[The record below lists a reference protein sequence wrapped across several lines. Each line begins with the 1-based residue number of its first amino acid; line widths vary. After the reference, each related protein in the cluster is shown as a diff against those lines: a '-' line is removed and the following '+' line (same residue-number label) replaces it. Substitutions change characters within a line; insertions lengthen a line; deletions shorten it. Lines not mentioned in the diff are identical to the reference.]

1 MEWFCPFVPHPSI
14 FSVCKVLSQIDAP
27 IGGTQK
33 WNDFVIVV
41 RRWTKGVQL
50 DIEID
55 LSFGEW
61 DQGSKNDGL
70 NDLDNFEF
78 GSDKQLNKVSFF
90 IVFY

>member
-1 MEWFCPFVPHPSI
+1 
-14 FSVCKVLSQIDAP
+14 
-27 IGGTQK
+27 
-33 WNDFVIVV
+33 
-41 RRWTKGVQL
+41 VQL

-70 NDLDNFEF
+70 DDLDNFEF